1 LAKVERKTEAAVQAA
16 VIRLLK
22 PVAAWVRT
30 ITSDNGKEIAGHEAI
45 AEALAAEFYFAHPYH
60 SWERGLNENT
70 NGLVRQYFP
79 KGSDFAAVTDQQVQA
94 VAEQLNKRPRKTL
107 GFQTPNHV
115 FFNSSTVAL
124 RC

>member
-1 LAKVERKTEAAVQAA
+1 M
-16 VIRLLK
+16 LK
-22 PVAAWVRT
+22 PLAECVHT
-30 ITSDNGKEIAGHEAI
+30 ITSDNGREFAAHEAI

-79 KGSDFAAVTDQQVQA
+79 KGRDFTAITDQQVQA
-94 VAEQLNKRPRKTL
+94 VAEQLNERPRKTL
-107 GFQTPNHV
+107 GFQTPDHV
-115 FFNSSTVAL
+115 FFNSSIVAL